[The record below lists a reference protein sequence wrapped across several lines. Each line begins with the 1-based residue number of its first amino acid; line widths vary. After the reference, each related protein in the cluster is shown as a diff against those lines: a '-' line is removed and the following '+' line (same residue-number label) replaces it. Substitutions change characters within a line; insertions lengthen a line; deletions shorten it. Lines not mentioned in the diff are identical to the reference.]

1 MSNTFKIYDGEII
14 VSYKT
19 DNKIAQ
25 DVVKKIIEWCEQYN
39 VNCGEGLMQSDE
51 PQIEAPALI
60 AEIIDDL
67 LQFES
72 KYEGE

>member
-1 MSNTFKIYDGEII
+1 
-14 VSYKT
+14 
-19 DNKIAQ
+19 
-25 DVVKKIIEWCEQYN
+25 
-39 VNCGEGLMQSDE
+39 MQSDE